1 MSDASVTP
9 EPSMDE
15 ILQKIQRIIA
25 EDEQPADQPAAA
37 PPRSAEIL
45 NLTEA
50 VGDNGTVRY
59 LNPVEAAPP
68 EPELPPPAPRPPER
82 RIEPV
87 PKRPEAA
94 NRGSGERLLSD
105 STAGQAAAAFAQLAA
120 IQRERRRVSEFPMG
134 GGAERTLEDVIR
146 EMLRPM
152 LQGWL
157 DDKLPEIL
165 ERLVRAELARAL
177 GEITPG

>member
-50 VGDNGTVRY
+50 VADNGTVRY
-59 LNPVEAAPP
+59 LNPVEAAP
-68 EPELPPPAPRPPER
+68 EPEPPPAPRPPER

-94 NRGSGERLLSD
+94 ANRGSGERLLSD
-105 STAGQAAAAFAQLAA
+105 ATAGQAAAAFAQLAA

-134 GGAERTLEDVIR
+134 AGPERTLEDVIR

-157 DDKLPEIL
+157 DEKLPDIL

-177 GEITPG
+177 GEITN

>member
-25 EDEQPADQPAAA
+25 EDEQPAEQPVAA

-59 LNPVEAAPP
+59 LNPVETAAEP
-68 EPELPPPAPRPPER
+68 EPAPPAPRPPER

-87 PKRPEAA
+87 PKRPEAPA
-94 NRGSGERLLSD
+94 NRAAGDRLLSD
-105 STAGQAAAAFAQLAA
+105 STAGAAAAAFAQLAA

-134 GGAERTLEDVIR
+134 AGPERTLEDVIR

-152 LQGWL
+152 LQTWL
-157 DDKLPEIL
+157 DEKLPDIL

-177 GEITPG
+177 GEITG

>member
-50 VGDNGTVRY
+50 VADNGTVRY
-59 LNPVEAAPP
+59 LNPVEP
-68 EPELPPPAPRPPER
+68 EPPPPAPRPPER

-120 IQRERRRVSEFPMG
+120 IQRERRRATEFAM

-157 DDKLPEIL
+157 DEKLPEIL
-165 ERLVRAELARAL
+165 ERLVRAELSRAL
-177 GEITPG
+177 GDIAPS

>member
-25 EDEQPADQPAAA
+25 EDEKPESAPAPT

-45 NLTEA
+45 TLTEA
-50 VGDNGTVRY
+50 VGEGGTVRR
-59 LNPVEAAPP
+59 LTPVEPAP
-68 EPELPPPAPRPPER
+68 EPAPQPQPEPLRPQER

-87 PKRPEAA
+87 PTAEAPRPAA
-94 NRGSGERLLSD
+94 DRLISET
-105 STAGQAAAAFAQLAA
+105 TAGAAAAAFAQLAA
-120 IQRERRRVSEFPMG
+120 IQREKRRADEFPMG
-134 GGAERTLEDVIR
+134 LQARTLEDLVR
-146 EMLRPM
+146 EMLRPI

-157 DDKLPEIL
+157 DQKLPEIL
-165 ERLVRAELARAL
+165 ERLVKAELTKAL
-177 GEITPG
+177 HDAGLE

>member
-59 LNPVEAAPP
+59 LNPVENAQEP
-68 EPELPPPAPRPPER
+68 EPPPPAPRPPER

-94 NRGSGERLLSD
+94 NRAPGERLLSD
-105 STAGQAAAAFAQLAA
+105 STAGAAAAAFAQLAA
-120 IQRERRRVSEFPMG
+120 IQRERRRGSEFPMG
-134 GGAERTLEDVIR
+134 GSAERTLEDVIR

-157 DDKLPEIL
+157 DEKLPEIL

-177 GEITPG
+177 GEIAPG

>member
-59 LNPVEAAPP
+59 LNPVETAP
-68 EPELPPPAPRPPER
+68 EPEPPPAPRPPER
-82 RIEPV
+82 RIPPV
-87 PKRPEAA
+87 PKRPQPAH
-94 NRGSGERLLSD
+94 RRSGERLLSE
-105 STAGQAAAAFAQLAA
+105 TN
-120 IQRERRRVSEFPMG
+120 
-134 GGAERTLEDVIR
+134 
-146 EMLRPM
+146 
-152 LQGWL
+152 
-157 DDKLPEIL
+157 
-165 ERLVRAELARAL
+165 
-177 GEITPG
+177 

>member
-25 EDEQPADQPAAA
+25 EDEQPADQSAAA

-59 LNPVEAAPP
+59 LNPVEAAP
-68 EPELPPPAPRPPER
+68 EPEPPPAPRPPER

-94 NRGSGERLLSD
+94 NRPSGERLLSD

-157 DDKLPEIL
+157 DEKLPAIL

-177 GEITPG
+177 GEIAPN

>member
-25 EDEQPADQPAAA
+25 EDEQPADQPA
-37 PPRSAEIL
+37 PPPPPSAQIL

-59 LNPVEAAPP
+59 LNPVESVP
-68 EPELPPPAPRPPER
+68 EPEPPPAPRPPER

-120 IQRERRRVSEFPMG
+120 IQRERRRV
-134 GGAERTLEDVIR
+134 
-146 EMLRPM
+146 
-152 LQGWL
+152 
-157 DDKLPEIL
+157 
-165 ERLVRAELARAL
+165 
-177 GEITPG
+177 